1 MLMLSSTV
9 SIKHEEENYML
20 FDNSNGN
27 IYKINEVSHKILSL
41 CDGENSNENII
52 LSLTNEFDVAKADVK
67 KDFNDLIKILL
78 NKQYIYDNDN

>member
-1 MLMLSSTV
+1 MLSNTV

-27 IYKINEVSHKILSL
+27 IYKINEVSHKILLL
-41 CDGENSNENII
+41 CDGENSNEDII
-52 LSLTNEFDVAKADVK
+52 LSLTNEFDVARADVK